1 MRSIILAS
9 QSPRRS
15 QLLKQINLPFMVQ
28 VSSIEE
34 NIDAIEGTPQHK
46 TEQLA
51 LMKAKDVAS
60 RLKEGL
66 VVGADTIV
74 VLNSSIMGKPSNEE
88 EAFSML
94 SQLSGRRHRVITGLA
109 LIDAATGVTQLD
121 HEVTMVSF
129 KNLTEKTIRNY
140 ISTGEP
146 YGKAGA
152 YGIQG
157 IGAVLVK
164 KIEGCYSNV
173 VGLPLYKLSCMLEK
187 FQVSAL

>member
-15 QLLKQINLPFMVQ
+15 QLLEQINLPFTIQ
-28 VSSIEE
+28 ISGIEE

-46 TEQLA
+46 AEQLA
-51 LMKAKDVAS
+51 LMKAKDVAL

-74 VLNSSIMGKPSNEE
+74 VLDNRIMGKPSSEE

-94 SQLSGRRHRVITGLA
+94 SHLSGRQHKVITGLA
-109 LIDAATGVTQLD
+109 LIDAATGVIRLD
-121 HEVTMVSF
+121 HEVTLVSF
-129 KNLTEKTIRNY
+129 KNLTENTIRNY

-157 IGAVLVK
+157 IGTVLVK
-164 KIEGCYSNV
+164 KVEGCYTNV

-187 FQVSAL
+187 FQVSVL

>member
-15 QLLKQINLPFMVQ
+15 QLLKQINLPFTVQ

-34 NIDAIEGTPQHK
+34 NINAIEGTPQHK